1 MTPAFDLAARC
12 PRLARAHRERRVEM
26 RVERDLRRAAR
37 RRHLNAEY
45 AVAHRELQ
53 LVRAQRTN
61 DAAYIKRRERLLTEA
76 RGRLERAE
84 RNMERVGA

>member
-1 MTPAFDLAARC
+1 MAGFNLASRC

-26 RVERDLRRAAR
+26 RAEREARRAAR
-37 RRHLNAEY
+37 RRHMNAEY

-61 DAAYIKRRERLLTEA
+61 DAAYIKRRERMLVDA
-76 RGRLERAE
+76 RARLDRAE
-84 RNMERVGA
+84 RAMARAGA